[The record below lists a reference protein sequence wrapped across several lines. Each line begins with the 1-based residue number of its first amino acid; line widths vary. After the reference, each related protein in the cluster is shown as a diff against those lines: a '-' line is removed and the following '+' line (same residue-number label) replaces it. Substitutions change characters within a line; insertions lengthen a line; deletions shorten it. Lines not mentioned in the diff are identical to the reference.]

1 MGLNLLMSNEVIRV
15 TDITMKYRLASEK
28 VDSLKYFFIKKMK
41 RELHYEDFYALDHV
55 SFTVN
60 KGEVFGIIGRNGA
73 GKSTL
78 LKIIAGVLKP
88 TTGTVVRNGSLAPL
102 IELGAGF
109 NSELTGKENI
119 FLNGMLLGFSKKFIT
134 EKIEEI
140 IEFSELGKFIHSPIK
155 TYSSGMKARLGFS
168 IATIVQ
174 PDILIVDEILSVG
187 DTEFR
192 KKSEQK
198 IMSMI
203 QAGTTVLFV
212 SHSLEQMARLSNRL
226 MWLEQGKV
234 REIGSVE
241 EVIGKYKASL
251 KK

>member
-1 MGLNLLMSNEVIRV
+1 MSDEMIRA
-15 TDITMKYRLASEK
+15 TNITMKYRLASEK
-28 VDSLKYFFIKKMK
+28 VDSLKYFFIKKLK
-41 RELHYEDFYALDHV
+41 REMHFEDFYALNGV
-55 SFTVN
+55 SFTVH

-88 TTGTVVRNGSLAPL
+88 TTGNIVRNGSLAPL

-109 NSELTGKENI
+109 NNELTGRENI
-119 FLNGMLLGFSKKFIT
+119 YLNGMLLGYSKKFIT
-134 EKIEEI
+134 EKIDEI
-140 IEFSELGKFIHSPIK
+140 IEFSELGRFIHSPIK

-174 PDILIVDEILSVG
+174 PDILIVDEILAVG

-198 IMSMI
+198 IMSMME
-203 QAGTTVLFV
+203 AGTTVLLV
-212 SHSLEQMARLSNRL
+212 SHSLEQMKRLSNRV
-226 MWLEQGKV
+226 MWLEKGEV
-234 REIGSVE
+234 REIGDTD
-241 EVIGKYKASL
+241 EVIKKYKESMR
-251 KK
+251 K

>member
-1 MGLNLLMSNEVIRV
+1 MSDEMIWTSN
-15 TDITMKYRLASEK
+15 ITMKYRLTSEK
-28 VDSLKYFFIKKMK
+28 VDSLKYFFIKKVK
-41 RELHYEDFYALDHV
+41 RELQYEEFYALNGV
-55 SFTVN
+55 SFSVH

-88 TTGTVVRNGSLAPL
+88 TNGIIVRNGSLAPL

-109 NSELTGKENI
+109 NNELTGKENI
-119 FLNGMLLGFSKKFIT
+119 YLNGMLLGYSKKFIS
-134 EKIEEI
+134 EKIDEI
-140 IEFSELGKFIHSPIK
+140 IEFSELGRFIHSPIK

-168 IATIVQ
+168 IATIVK
-174 PDILIVDEILSVG
+174 PDILIVDEILAVG

-203 QAGTTVLFV
+203 KLGTTVLLV
-212 SHSLEQMARLSNRL
+212 SHSLDQMARLCNRV
-226 MWLEQGKV
+226 MWLERGKIK
-234 REIGSVE
+234 EIGNSD
-241 EVIGKYKASL
+241 EVIEKYKASH

>member
-1 MGLNLLMSNEVIRV
+1 MSNEVIRV

-28 VDSLKYFFIKKMK
+28 IDSLKYFFIKKMK
-41 RELHYEDFYALDHV
+41 RKLHYEEFYALSHV

-88 TTGTVVRNGSLAPL
+88 TTGTVIRKGSLAPL

-109 NSELTGKENI
+109 NSELTGRENI
-119 FLNGMLLGFSKKFIT
+119 YLNGMLLGYSKKFIN

-140 IEFSELGKFIHSPIK
+140 IEFSELGEFIHSPIK

-174 PDILIVDEILSVG
+174 PDILIVDEILAVG

-192 KKSEQK
+192 KKSERK

-203 QAGTTVLFV
+203 EAGTTVLLV
-212 SHSLEQMARLSNRL
+212 SHSLEQMARLSNRV
-226 MWLEQGKV
+226 MWLEKGEI
-234 REIGSVE
+234 RELGDTHT
-241 EVIGKYKASL
+241 VIGKYKSSL